1 MIIIVTTGRRQA
13 LMAHWPWSDDNE
25 GRWRSSTSRPKA
37 PVRWPRAGRRRW
49 VWPAMARRDQEQD
62 EVRLVAA
69 CKSPALCRRVQAE
82 AVRTYGHQ
90 QQWPKELEAVWPTAA
105 DVHTRKGGKPTR
117 RRQKCRKLPFLAR
130 RKRSQVTGWA
140 HPMGEALRW
149 AAGAKCPSNARGPRW
164 PPEPTKCVMC
174 RRHAGPV
181 P

>member
-1 MIIIVTTGRRQA
+1 
-13 LMAHWPWSDDNE
+13 MAHWPWTWTDDYE

-37 PVRWPRAGRRRW
+37 PVRRPCH
-49 VWPAMARRDQEQD
+49 EQD
-62 EVRLVAA
+62 GDGLIGLRWPGAAKSRTKHVRLVAA
-69 CKSPALCRRVQAE
+69 YKSPAASRSAGGGR
-82 AVRTYGHQ
+82 
-90 QQWPKELEAVWPTAA
+90 KNVWSSTTVVAGDPLLLTSI
-105 DVHTRKGGKPTR
+105 RGKGGKPTR
-117 RRQKCRKLPFLAR
+117 RRQKCRKLPFLAW

-140 HPMGEALRW
+140 HPTGDALRW